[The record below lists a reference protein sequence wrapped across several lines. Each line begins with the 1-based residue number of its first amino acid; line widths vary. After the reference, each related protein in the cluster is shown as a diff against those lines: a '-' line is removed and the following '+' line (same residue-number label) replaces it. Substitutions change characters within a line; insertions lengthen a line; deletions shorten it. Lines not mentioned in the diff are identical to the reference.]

1 MDPFF
6 EDVPLGLR
14 IIDPVQIH
22 TNGDINCS
30 CRGKLYNLFVVL
42 KECHRYFVKE
52 VKCVQHSNLLMC
64 LGTTSHKDYE
74 IWEGYYCNL
83 VEFLQKI
90 ESHRPQSSF
99 AVDFL
104 SQILTGLAGLHKRN
118 SAHGNLVPEI
128 VVIQTDSP
136 VDSQNTNF
144 VVILEDANTS
154 FIVKLKDYDLSRAGE
169 KDFLKDLKF
178 FGRILELFVDQ
189 SREASDLLCR
199 IQGTWENVKYGFS

>member
-1 MDPFF
+1 M
-6 EDVPLGLR
+6 
-14 IIDPVQIH
+14 
-22 TNGDINCS
+22 
-30 CRGKLYNLFVVL
+30 
-42 KECHRYFVKE
+42 
-52 VKCVQHSNLLMC
+52 
-64 LGTTSHKDYE
+64 
-74 IWEGYYCNL
+74 
-83 VEFLQKI
+83 
-90 ESHRPQSSF
+90 
-99 AVDFL
+99 
-104 SQILTGLAGLHKRN
+104 
-118 SAHGNLVPEI
+118 VPEI

-154 FIVKLKDYDLSRAGE
+154 FMVKLKDYDLSRAGE